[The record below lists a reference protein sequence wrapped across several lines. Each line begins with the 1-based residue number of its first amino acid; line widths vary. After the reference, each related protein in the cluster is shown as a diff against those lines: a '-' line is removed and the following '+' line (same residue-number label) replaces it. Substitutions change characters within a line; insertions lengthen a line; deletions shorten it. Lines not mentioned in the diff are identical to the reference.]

1 MLASLEGLVSW
12 MLQPRRPQPRQEIPV
27 EPVDPADL
35 DAELRHYPPEVRVAA
50 AALLDEISSDVRLSE
65 LLSRARASGASNAVL
80 EVIALLAL
88 QGFATE
94 DRDTA
99 RVAAERIAGERL
111 EDPLLYGDDLLLGT
125 AGRAG

>member
-1 MLASLEGLVSW
+1 

-27 EPVDPADL
+27 EPIDATDL
-35 DAELRHYPPEVRVAA
+35 DAELRRYPLEVRVAA
-50 AALLDEISSDVRLSE
+50 EALINGADGEVRLSR
-65 LLSRARASGASNAVL
+65 LLETARASQAPSAVL

-99 RVAAERIAGERL
+99 GVAAELLVGERL
-111 EDPLLYGDDLLLGT
+111 EDPLLYGDDLLLS
-125 AGRAG
+125 AVGRHG